1 MKSEY
6 GKSKDQTITLV
17 LLSLCTPVNGNEPL
31 HTSYELGKVK
41 ENKTKQKDK
50 GKKKSYCYDNGDK
63 NEGNVKC
70 C

>member
-50 GKKKSYCYDNGDK
+50 GKKKVTVMTMGTK
-63 NEGNVKC
+63 MKAM
-70 C
+70 